1 MLYHWIIIVCEN
13 ILPREKGTS
22 SSKISLAVGVV
33 LDDTREANASAP
45 SESETKIKYVNFHY
59 FCFNVSFDA

>member
-1 MLYHWIIIVCEN
+1 LSSVYVYLLYHWIIIVCEN

-33 LDDTREANASAP
+33 LDDTLEANASAP
-45 SESETKIKYVNFHY
+45 SESETRNKI
-59 FCFNVSFDA
+59 

>member
-1 MLYHWIIIVCEN
+1 MIIVCEN

-33 LDDTREANASAP
+33 LDDTLEANASAP
-45 SESETKIKYVNFHY
+45 SESETKNEIFKFSLPLFQCY
-59 FCFNVSFDA
+59 FSYLV